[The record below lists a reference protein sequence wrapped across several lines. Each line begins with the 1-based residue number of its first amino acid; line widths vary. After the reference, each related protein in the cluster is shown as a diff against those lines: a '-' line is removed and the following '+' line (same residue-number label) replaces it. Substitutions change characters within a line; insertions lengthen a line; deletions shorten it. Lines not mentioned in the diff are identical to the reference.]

1 MKTCVF
7 IIGTNGSGKTTLAK
21 ALIARCGGIAS
32 ATKRLTELKDAR
44 FCLAGKYSDASSYGG
59 VDGFGTG
66 QLEGVV
72 REALATHET
81 IFCEGSYLDTFGL
94 NLLRAIFVADRQLV
108 VCLRA
113 DAPVLAARIAARSGN
128 RLTQSTL
135 AKQDRRLRC
144 VGKWRSVGVKTIVAD
159 TGRLSE
165 GDIVGKVF
173 EIVGGSYA

>member
-44 FCLAGKYSDASSYGG
+44 FCLAGRYSDESRYGG

-66 QLEGVV
+66 QLEDVV

-113 DAPVLAARIAARSGN
+113 DAPVLASRISARSGK
-128 RLTQSTL
+128 RLSRSTL
-135 AKQDRRLRC
+135 AKQERCLRC

-159 TGRLSE
+159 TG
-165 GDIVGKVF
+165 KVSVDSLATRILA
-173 EIVGGSYA
+173 E